1 MKFEAEEILMVIIA
15 FIIGWFLSTMISSNK
30 NTNVKSTSGK
40 HRRGDEGTC
49 CGSTYTC
56 QGNTTCDEN
65 QDTSVCGGEMLNGR
79 KKFTGRCVSSR

>member
-40 HRRGDEGTC
+40 HSPHNRPC
-49 CGSTYTC
+49 CGTDSAYRC
-56 QGNTTCDEN
+56 QDQNRYCNTNAEDIG
-65 QDTSVCGGEMLNGR
+65 DCGGNPML
-79 KKFTGRCVSSR
+79 TGRCDLKSR